1 MYILKINIVFYNKIY
16 TNVSKK
22 ITPTPTP
29 NINQCNANQKRHN
42 NNHLASLTIAP
53 SALMLMGIKHLSF
66 YISVLFG
73 KTEIV
78 YPLVDFLNCIYQP
91 IN

>member
-29 NINQCNANQKRHN
+29 NINQYKQVKKR
-42 NNHLASLTIAP
+42 
-53 SALMLMGIKHLSF
+53 
-66 YISVLFG
+66 
-73 KTEIV
+73 
-78 YPLVDFLNCIYQP
+78 
-91 IN
+91 